1 MNKPAVFL
9 DRDGVLNF
17 DKSYV
22 YKISDFEWIDG
33 SREAIKFL
41 KDENYLVFVVTN
53 QSGITRGFYSEKD
66 VEKLHKFMNRDLL
79 KMKTEIDDFFYSPY
93 HPDVPNKKYDHLM
106 NLRKPNTGMLE
117 IAEKKWM
124 FDKKK
129 TFMIGDKKTDIEC
142 ATNYGIK
149 GFQFKGGNLLEFVK
163 NIIC

>member
-1 MNKPAVFL
+1 MNKPDVFL

-93 HPDVPNKKYDHLM
+93 NPDVQNKKYDHLM
-106 NLRKPNTGMLE
+106 NLRNPNTGMLE

-129 TFMIGDKKTDIEC
+129 TFMIGDRKTDVEC
-142 ATNYGIK
+142 ATNY
-149 GFQFKGGNLLEFVK
+149 
-163 NIIC
+163 